1 LEVLVDDEEAFL
13 AELNRVYR
21 NDQHVFSG
29 VRIPKRRLPIVT
41 NLVEEQKEVI
51 VEDEQR
57 RANLG
62 SKATVKSKFFSH
74 FIKGKIFLTP
84 METILVIPGE
94 LEYIGRIGQISYKE
108 KGCRRSKNSG
118 SYCPSNPYNL
128 EGEYQ
133 QNSPQQNIASS
144 Y

>member
-1 LEVLVDDEEAFL
+1 MPTTTNFLEVLVDDEEASL
-13 AELNRVYR
+13 AELNCVYR

-62 SKATVKSKFFSH
+62 SEATVKSKIRFH
-74 FIKGKIFLTP
+74 FIKGKIF
-84 METILVIPGE
+84 
-94 LEYIGRIGQISYKE
+94 
-108 KGCRRSKNSG
+108 
-118 SYCPSNPYNL
+118 
-128 EGEYQ
+128 
-133 QNSPQQNIASS
+133 
-144 Y
+144 